1 MATIGSLTEF
11 AEGDG
16 DWIEYVERLE
26 HFFLA
31 NDISDEGKKK
41 VSSSQCVRSEDLQV
55 DT

>member
-31 NDISDEGKKK
+31 NDISDEGKKGQFF
-41 VSSSQCVRSEDLQV
+41 SVRVERGPTS
-55 DT
+55 